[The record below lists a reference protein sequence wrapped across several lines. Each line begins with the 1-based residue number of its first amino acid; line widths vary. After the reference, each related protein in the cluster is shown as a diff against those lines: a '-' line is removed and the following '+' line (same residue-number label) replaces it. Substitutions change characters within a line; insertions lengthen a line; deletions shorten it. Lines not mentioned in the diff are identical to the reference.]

1 MSIKTNFNKGMDDP
15 FKSHL
20 EFFIKK
26 KIIKSLLKIEI
37 LNIV

>member
-26 KIIKSLLKIEI
+26 K
-37 LNIV
+37 NYQVFA